1 MVGRNLVLLAAAAA
15 VAVLPLTISFTEETA
30 FEGADNRAQAAILD
44 MHPDYRPWF
53 TPLWQPPSGEVASL
67 LFALQ
72 AALGAGFL
80 GYYFGLRRG
89 QARGQAQER
98 PIREQGADERHAA
111 G

>member
-1 MVGRNLVLLAAAAA
+1 MAARNLVLLAAAAA
-15 VAVLPLTISFTEETA
+15 VAILPLTVTFTGEAT
-30 FEGADNRAQAAILD
+30 FEGADNRAQAAILE
-44 MHPDYRPWF
+44 MHPDYQPWF
-53 TPLWQPPSGEVASL
+53 TPVWEPPSGEIASL

-89 QARGQAQER
+89 QAPRQAEER
-98 PIREQGADERHAA
+98 SVTEHGADERHAA